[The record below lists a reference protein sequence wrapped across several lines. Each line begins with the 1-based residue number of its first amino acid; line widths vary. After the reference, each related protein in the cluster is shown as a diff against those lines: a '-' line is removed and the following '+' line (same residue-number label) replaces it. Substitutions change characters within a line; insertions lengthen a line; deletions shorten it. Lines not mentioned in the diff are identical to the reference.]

1 MERYESIQ
9 KEFDKNRVDEWHSVI
24 PLSEDGASLL
34 EDLEEE
40 SYPNRLTG
48 TNGLFLHQN
57 EQFVIKPK
65 EAYTTEAYGL
75 MLEDNDYIYNIFMVS
90 GGCDHH
96 EGHLAQITRHDK
108 QKHTVTR
115 EEWENSYTCG

>member
-1 MERYESIQ
+1 M
-9 KEFDKNRVDEWHSVI
+9 I

-48 TNGLFLHQN
+48 TNGLFLHEN
-57 EQFVIKPK
+57 EQSLIKPK
-65 EAYTTEAYGL
+65 EAYTTEAHGL

-90 GGCDHH
+90 GGMRSSRRTSSSDH
-96 EGHLAQITRHDK
+96 ETRQTKTYSDP
-108 QKHTVTR
+108 
-115 EEWENSYTCG
+115 